1 MSPAGDA
8 REALMVGL
16 REVPALRVYDD
27 LAAVVDPPAA
37 VVGPPRLT
45 PEAMGPALTTATFV
59 VGLIAPSSDRALGV
73 LFDLVQPV
81 CDAVWEVEGAS
92 VTECSPGTW
101 PAGAASLPAYLIE
114 VEMSL

>member
-1 MSPAGDA
+1 VSPVSDA
-8 REALMVGL
+8 RAALMEGL
-16 REVPALRVYDD
+16 KTVPTLRVFDD
-27 LAAVVDPPAA
+27 LAAVVDPPGA

-45 PEAMGPALTTATFV
+45 PEAYGPALTNAVFV
-59 VGLIAPSSDRALGV
+59 IGLVAPSSDRALDV

-81 CDAVWEVEGAS
+81 CDAVWEVEGAV